1 MKLKLQDWVSSL
13 NLYTTNH
20 RAVIDVENPVIFS
33 RPVTESGFL
42 SQKVWVV
49 STAAASSDSGSWTRM
64 SFFATVPKAFKT
76 SLAARSPLHYVAVSM
91 PGKQVLPTGWRI
103 TLLSCPES

>member
-20 RAVIDVENPVIFS
+20 RAVIDVENPMIFS
-33 RPVTESGFL
+33 RPVTESRFL

-49 STAAASSDSGSWTRM
+49 STAAASSDSGSWTHT
-64 SFFATVPKAFKT
+64 SFFATFPRAFKT
-76 SLAARSPLHYVAVSM
+76 SLAARPPLHCVAVSV
-91 PGKQVLPTGWRI
+91 PAKQIVPTGLANRPSV
-103 TLLSCPES
+103 LS